1 MLPFVELTRFI
12 GVALNTVYW
21 DYGGF
26 FFLLLLSFESLNFL
40 ELLLTCLLSWSF
52 FLGGGKDSRFG
63 CSFSALE
70 QLNSDF

>member
-12 GVALNTVYW
+12 GVALNSVYW
-21 DYGGF
+21 DYGV

-40 ELLLTCLLSWSF
+40 ELLLTCLLSSSC